1 MRFKR
6 SHRIQELI
14 YEGISKIVQRGLN
27 DPRIG
32 FATIT
37 KVELSD
43 NLKHAKIFVSVM
55 GSEQE
60 KADTLAKQIYFVV
73 QLIYMDGG
81 IDNSRQN
88 HKIFFKLIRE
98 FIDLYPGSIGLEIIG
113 EIGQLILD
121 GADYQALAQSRKL
134 IEYEKTLFNRRLDT
148 DVPADVRPQAEKALP
163 ADVANQ
169 LETRS

>member
-1 MRFKR
+1 MVLK
-6 SHRIQELI
+6 L
-14 YEGISKIVQRGLN
+14 
-27 DPRIG
+27 
-32 FATIT
+32 
-37 KVELSD
+37 
-43 NLKHAKIFVSVM
+43 NLKAHEKCIIGGAAVQNGNKIASLTIANRTTILREKHIM
-55 GSEQE
+55 TEE

-81 IDNSRQN
+81 VDNSRQN

-98 FIDLYPGSIGLEIIG
+98 FIDLDPGSIGLEIIS

-134 IEYEKTLFNRRLDT
+134 IEYEKTLFNRRPDT
-148 DVPADVRPQAEKALP
+148 DVPADVSPQAEKAPP

-169 LETRS
+169 LETGS

>member
-1 MRFKR
+1 MVLKLNLKA
-6 SHRIQELI
+6 HEKCIIGGAAVQN
-14 YEGISKIVQRGLN
+14 GNKIAS
-27 DPRIG
+27 
-32 FATIT
+32 FTIT
-37 KVELSD
+37 NQTTILRE
-43 NLKHAKIFVSVM
+43 KHIMTEK
-55 GSEQE
+55 

-98 FIDLYPGSIGLEIIG
+98 FIDLDPGSIGLDIIG

-121 GADYQALAQSRKL
+121 GADYQALAQGRKL
-134 IEYEKTLFNRRLDT
+134 IEYEKTLFNRRPDT
-148 DVPADVRPQAEKALP
+148 DVPADVSPQAEKAPP

-169 LETRS
+169 LETGS

>member
-1 MRFKR
+1 MVLK
-6 SHRIQELI
+6 L
-14 YEGISKIVQRGLN
+14 
-27 DPRIG
+27 
-32 FATIT
+32 
-37 KVELSD
+37 
-43 NLKHAKIFVSVM
+43 NLKAHEKCIIGGAAVQNGNKIASLTIANRTTILREKHIM
-55 GSEQE
+55 TEK

-98 FIDLYPGSIGLEIIG
+98 FIDLDPSSIGLDIIG

-121 GADYQALAQSRKL
+121 GADYQALAQGRKL
-134 IEYEKTLFNRRLDT
+134 IEYEKTLFNRRPDT
-148 DVPADVRPQAEKALP
+148 DVPADVSPQAEKAP
-163 ADVANQ
+163 PVDVANQ

>member
-1 MRFKR
+1 MVLKLNLKA
-6 SHRIQELI
+6 HEKCIIGGAAVQN
-14 YEGISKIVQRGLN
+14 GNKIASL
-27 DPRIG
+27 
-32 FATIT
+32 TIT
-37 KVELSD
+37 NQTTILRE
-43 NLKHAKIFVSVM
+43 KHIM
-55 GSEQE
+55 TEE

-98 FIDLYPGSIGLEIIG
+98 FIDMDPGSVGLDIIG

-134 IEYEKTLFNRRLDT
+134 IEYEKTLFNRRPDT
-148 DVPADVRPQAEKALP
+148 DVPADVSPQAEKAPP
-163 ADVANQ
+163 ADDANQ

>member
-1 MRFKR
+1 MVLK
-6 SHRIQELI
+6 L
-14 YEGISKIVQRGLN
+14 
-27 DPRIG
+27 
-32 FATIT
+32 
-37 KVELSD
+37 
-43 NLKHAKIFVSVM
+43 NLKAHEKCIIGGAAVQNGNKIASLTIANQTTILREKHIM
-55 GSEQE
+55 TEE

-98 FIDLYPGSIGLEIIG
+98 FIDLDPGSIGLEIIS

-134 IEYEKTLFNRRLDT
+134 IEYEKTHFNRRLDT
-148 DVPADVRPQAEKALP
+148 DVPADVRPHAEKAPL
-163 ADVANQ
+163 ADVVNQ

>member
-1 MRFKR
+1 MVLKLNLKA
-6 SHRIQELI
+6 HEKCII
-14 YEGISKIVQRGLN
+14 GGAAVQNGN
-27 DPRIG
+27 KNAS
-32 FATIT
+32 FTIT
-37 KVELSD
+37 NQTTILRE
-43 NLKHAKIFVSVM
+43 KHIM
-55 GSEQE
+55 TEE

-98 FIDLYPGSIGLEIIG
+98 FIDLDPGSIGLEIIG

-134 IEYEKTLFNRRLDT
+134 VEYEKTLFNRRPDT
-148 DVPADVRPQAEKALP
+148 DVPADVSPQAEKAPP

-169 LETRS
+169 LETGS

>member
-1 MRFKR
+1 MVLKLNLKA
-6 SHRIQELI
+6 HEKCIIGGAAVQN
-14 YEGISKIVQRGLN
+14 GNKIASL
-27 DPRIG
+27 
-32 FATIT
+32 TIT
-37 KVELSD
+37 NQTTILRE
-43 NLKHAKIFVSVM
+43 KHIM
-55 GSEQE
+55 TEE

-98 FIDLYPGSIGLEIIG
+98 FIDLDPSSIGLDIIG

-121 GADYQALAQSRKL
+121 GADYQALAQARKL
-134 IEYEKTLFNRRLDT
+134 IEYEKTLFNRRPDT
-148 DVPADVRPQAEKALP
+148 DVP

-169 LETRS
+169 LETGS

>member
-1 MRFKR
+1 MVLKLNLKA
-6 SHRIQELI
+6 HEKCIIGGAAVQN
-14 YEGISKIVQRGLN
+14 GNKIAS
-27 DPRIG
+27 
-32 FATIT
+32 FTIT
-37 KVELSD
+37 NQTTILRE
-43 NLKHAKIFVSVM
+43 KHIM
-55 GSEQE
+55 TEE

-98 FIDLYPGSIGLEIIG
+98 FIDLDPSNTGLDIIG

-121 GADYQALAQSRKL
+121 GADYQALAQGRKL
-134 IEYEKTLFNRRLDT
+134 IEYEKTLFNRRPDT
-148 DVPADVRPQAEKALP
+148 DVPADVSPQAEKAPP

-169 LETRS
+169 LETGS

>member
-1 MRFKR
+1 MVLKLNLKA
-6 SHRIQELI
+6 HEKCIIGGAAVQN
-14 YEGISKIVQRGLN
+14 GNKIAS
-27 DPRIG
+27 
-32 FATIT
+32 FTIT
-37 KVELSD
+37 NQTTILRE
-43 NLKHAKIFVSVM
+43 KHIM
-55 GSEQE
+55 TEE

-98 FIDLYPGSIGLEIIG
+98 FIDLDSGSIGLDIIG

-134 IEYEKTLFNRRLDT
+134 IEYEKTLFNRRPDT
-148 DVPADVRPQAEKALP
+148 DVPADVSPQAEKAP
-163 ADVANQ
+163 PVDVANQ

>member
-1 MRFKR
+1 MVLKLNLKA
-6 SHRIQELI
+6 HEKCIIGGAAVQN
-14 YEGISKIVQRGLN
+14 GNKIAS
-27 DPRIG
+27 
-32 FATIT
+32 FTIT
-37 KVELSD
+37 NQTTILRE
-43 NLKHAKIFVSVM
+43 KHIM
-55 GSEQE
+55 TEE

-98 FIDLYPGSIGLEIIG
+98 FIDLDPGSIGLEIIS

-134 IEYEKTLFNRRLDT
+134 IEYEKTLFNRRPDT
-148 DVPADVRPQAEKALP
+148 DVPADVSPQAEKAPP

-169 LETRS
+169 LETGS

>member
-1 MRFKR
+1 MVLKLNLKA
-6 SHRIQELI
+6 HEKCII
-14 YEGISKIVQRGLN
+14 GGAAVQNGN
-27 DPRIG
+27 KNAS
-32 FATIT
+32 FTIT
-37 KVELSD
+37 NQTTILRE
-43 NLKHAKIFVSVM
+43 KHIM
-55 GSEQE
+55 TEE

-98 FIDLYPGSIGLEIIG
+98 FIDLDPSSIGLDIIG

-134 IEYEKTLFNRRLDT
+134 IEYEKTLFNRRPDT
-148 DVPADVRPQAEKALP
+148 DVPADVSPQAEKALP

-169 LETRS
+169 LETGS

>member
-1 MRFKR
+1 MVLKLNLKA
-6 SHRIQELI
+6 HEKCIIGGAAVQN
-14 YEGISKIVQRGLN
+14 GNKIAS
-27 DPRIG
+27 
-32 FATIT
+32 FTIT
-37 KVELSD
+37 NQTTILRE
-43 NLKHAKIFVSVM
+43 KHIM
-55 GSEQE
+55 TEE

-98 FIDLYPGSIGLEIIG
+98 FIDLDPGSIGLDIIG

-121 GADYQALAQSRKL
+121 GADSQALAQGRKL
-134 IEYEKTLFNRRLDT
+134 IEYEKTLFNRRPDT
-148 DVPADVRPQAEKALP
+148 DVPADVSPQAEKAP
-163 ADVANQ
+163 PVDVANQ

>member
-1 MRFKR
+1 MVLK
-6 SHRIQELI
+6 L
-14 YEGISKIVQRGLN
+14 
-27 DPRIG
+27 
-32 FATIT
+32 
-37 KVELSD
+37 
-43 NLKHAKIFVSVM
+43 NLKAHEKCIIGGAAVQNGNKIASLTIANRTTILREKHIM
-55 GSEQE
+55 TEE

-98 FIDLYPGSIGLEIIG
+98 FIDLDPGSIGLDIIG

-134 IEYEKTLFNRRLDT
+134 IEYEKTLFNRRPDT
-148 DVPADVRPQAEKALP
+148 DVPADVSPQAEKAPP

-169 LETRS
+169 LETGS

>member
-1 MRFKR
+1 MVLKLNLKA
-6 SHRIQELI
+6 HEKCIIGGAAVQN
-14 YEGISKIVQRGLN
+14 GNKIAS
-27 DPRIG
+27 
-32 FATIT
+32 FTIT
-37 KVELSD
+37 NQTTILRE
-43 NLKHAKIFVSVM
+43 KHIM
-55 GSEQE
+55 TEE

-98 FIDLYPGSIGLEIIG
+98 FIDLDPSSIGLDIIG
-113 EIGQLILD
+113 KIGQLILD

-134 IEYEKTLFNRRLDT
+134 IEYEKTLFNRRPDT
-148 DVPADVRPQAEKALP
+148 DVPADVSPQEAKAPP

>member
-1 MRFKR
+1 MVLK
-6 SHRIQELI
+6 L
-14 YEGISKIVQRGLN
+14 
-27 DPRIG
+27 
-32 FATIT
+32 
-37 KVELSD
+37 
-43 NLKHAKIFVSVM
+43 NLKAHEKCIIGGAAVQNGNKIASLTIANQTTILREKHIM
-55 GSEQE
+55 TEE

-98 FIDLYPGSIGLEIIG
+98 FIDLDPGSIGLDIIG

-121 GADYQALAQSRKL
+121 GADYQALAQGRKL
-134 IEYEKTLFNRRLDT
+134 IEYEKTFFNRRPDT
-148 DVPADVRPQAEKALP
+148 DVPADVSPQAEKAPP

-169 LETRS
+169 LETGS

>member
-1 MRFKR
+1 MVLK
-6 SHRIQELI
+6 L
-14 YEGISKIVQRGLN
+14 
-27 DPRIG
+27 
-32 FATIT
+32 
-37 KVELSD
+37 
-43 NLKHAKIFVSVM
+43 NLKAHEKCIIGGAAVQNGNKIASLTIANRTTILREKHIM
-55 GSEQE
+55 TEE

-98 FIDLYPGSIGLEIIG
+98 FIDLDPGSIGLDIIG

-134 IEYEKTLFNRRLDT
+134 IEYEKTLFNRRPDT
-148 DVPADVRPQAEKALP
+148 DVPADVSPQAEKVPP

-169 LETRS
+169 LETGS

>member
-1 MRFKR
+1 MVLK
-6 SHRIQELI
+6 L
-14 YEGISKIVQRGLN
+14 
-27 DPRIG
+27 
-32 FATIT
+32 
-37 KVELSD
+37 
-43 NLKHAKIFVSVM
+43 NLKAHEKCIIGGAAVQNGNKIASLTIANRTTILREKHIM
-55 GSEQE
+55 TEE

-98 FIDLYPGSIGLEIIG
+98 FIDLDPSSIGLDIIG

-121 GADYQALAQSRKL
+121 GADYQALAQGRKL
-134 IEYEKTLFNRRLDT
+134 IEYEKTLFNRRPDT
-148 DVPADVRPQAEKALP
+148 DVPADVSPQAEKAPP

>member
-1 MRFKR
+1 MVLK
-6 SHRIQELI
+6 L
-14 YEGISKIVQRGLN
+14 
-27 DPRIG
+27 
-32 FATIT
+32 
-37 KVELSD
+37 
-43 NLKHAKIFVSVM
+43 NLKAHEKCIIGGAAVQNGNKIASLTIANRTTILREKHIM
-55 GSEQE
+55 TEE

-98 FIDLYPGSIGLEIIG
+98 FIDLDPSSIGLDIIG

-121 GADYQALAQSRKL
+121 GADYQALAQGRKL
-134 IEYEKTLFNRRLDT
+134 IEYEKTLFNRRPDT
-148 DVPADVRPQAEKALP
+148 DVPADVSPQAEKAPP

-169 LETRS
+169 LETGS

>member
-1 MRFKR
+1 MVLK
-6 SHRIQELI
+6 L
-14 YEGISKIVQRGLN
+14 
-27 DPRIG
+27 
-32 FATIT
+32 
-37 KVELSD
+37 
-43 NLKHAKIFVSVM
+43 NLKAHEKCIIGGAAVQNGNKIASLTIANRTTILREKHIM
-55 GSEQE
+55 TEE

-98 FIDLYPGSIGLEIIG
+98 FIDLDPGSIGLDIIG

-121 GADYQALAQSRKL
+121 GADYQALAQGRKL
-134 IEYEKTLFNRRLDT
+134 IEYEKTLFNRRPDT
-148 DVPADVRPQAEKALP
+148 DVPADVSPQAEKAPP

-169 LETRS
+169 LETGS

>member
-1 MRFKR
+1 MVLKLNLKA
-6 SHRIQELI
+6 HEKCIIGGAAVQN
-14 YEGISKIVQRGLN
+14 GNKIASL
-27 DPRIG
+27 
-32 FATIT
+32 TIT
-37 KVELSD
+37 NQTTILRE
-43 NLKHAKIFVSVM
+43 KHIM
-55 GSEQE
+55 TEE

-98 FIDLYPGSIGLEIIG
+98 FIDLDPGSIGLDIIG

-121 GADYQALAQSRKL
+121 GADYQALAQGRKL
-134 IEYEKTLFNRRLDT
+134 IEYEKTLFNRRPDP
-148 DVPADVRPQAEKALP
+148 DAQADVSPQAEKAPP

-169 LETRS
+169 LETGS

>member
-1 MRFKR
+1 MVLK
-6 SHRIQELI
+6 L
-14 YEGISKIVQRGLN
+14 
-27 DPRIG
+27 
-32 FATIT
+32 
-37 KVELSD
+37 
-43 NLKHAKIFVSVM
+43 NLKAHEKCIIGGAAVQNGNKIASFTIANQTTILREKHIM
-55 GSEQE
+55 TEE

-98 FIDLYPGSIGLEIIG
+98 FIDLDPGSIGLEIIS

-134 IEYEKTLFNRRLDT
+134 IEYEKTLFNRRPDT
-148 DVPADVRPQAEKALP
+148 DVPADVSPQAEKAPP

-169 LETRS
+169 LETGS

>member
-1 MRFKR
+1 MVLK
-6 SHRIQELI
+6 L
-14 YEGISKIVQRGLN
+14 
-27 DPRIG
+27 
-32 FATIT
+32 
-37 KVELSD
+37 
-43 NLKHAKIFVSVM
+43 NLKAHEKCIIGGAAVQNGNKIASLTIANRTTILREKHIM
-55 GSEQE
+55 TEE

-98 FIDLYPGSIGLEIIG
+98 FIDLDPGSIGLDIIG

-121 GADYQALAQSRKL
+121 GADYQALAQGRKL
-134 IEYEKTLFNRRLDT
+134 IEYEKTLFNRRPDT
-148 DVPADVRPQAEKALP
+148 DVPADVSPQAEKAPP

>member
-1 MRFKR
+1 MVLKLNLKA
-6 SHRIQELI
+6 HEKCIIGGAAVQN
-14 YEGISKIVQRGLN
+14 GNKIAS
-27 DPRIG
+27 
-32 FATIT
+32 FTIT
-37 KVELSD
+37 NQTTILRE
-43 NLKHAKIFVSVM
+43 KHIM
-55 GSEQE
+55 TEE

-98 FIDLYPGSIGLEIIG
+98 FIDLDPGSIGLDIIG

-121 GADYQALAQSRKL
+121 GADYQALAQGRKL
-134 IEYEKTLFNRRLDT
+134 IEYEKTLFNRRPDT
-148 DVPADVRPQAEKALP
+148 DVPADVSPQAEKALP

-169 LETRS
+169 LETGS

>member
-1 MRFKR
+1 MVLK
-6 SHRIQELI
+6 L
-14 YEGISKIVQRGLN
+14 
-27 DPRIG
+27 
-32 FATIT
+32 
-37 KVELSD
+37 
-43 NLKHAKIFVSVM
+43 NLKAHEKCIIGGAAVQNGNKIASLTIANRTTILREKHIM
-55 GSEQE
+55 TEE

-98 FIDLYPGSIGLEIIG
+98 FIDMDPGSIGLDIIG

-121 GADYQALAQSRKL
+121 GADYQALAQGRKL
-134 IEYEKTLFNRRLDT
+134 IEYEKTLFNRRPDT
-148 DVPADVRPQAEKALP
+148 DVPADVSPQAEKAPP
-163 ADVANQ
+163 ADDANQ